1 MLGTAPEELS
11 KKFDF
16 SPRFCNGSPSP
27 LPHFPCTCARVI
39 RRFPFQLIPR
49 ARFLVSSSS
58 TSSSPRRS
66 ADENHLAGFGR
77 SDKKIGQERE
87 RELPCL
93 QPVINLTSTP
103 AAIVSSFLRFADGA
117 SIDHHPVFF
126 FFFFTIESNRR
137 IKSLDVKSSHGSKY
151 PSFCTRVNQLA
162 RVGNTDL
169 FGPFF
174 PPLPPVT
181 LKNLTLKNLP
191 TRC

>member
-27 LPHFPCTCARVI
+27 PSLHLPCTCARVI

-58 TSSSPRRS
+58 LPPPSGRS

-77 SDKKIGQERE
+77 SDKKIGEERERE

-103 AAIVSSFLRFADGA
+103 AAIVSSFLRFAGRGLA
-117 SIDHHPVFF
+117 TTPVV

-137 IKSLDVKSSHGSKY
+137 IKS
-151 PSFCTRVNQLA
+151 PM
-162 RVGNTDL
+162 
-169 FGPFF
+169 
-174 PPLPPVT
+174 
-181 LKNLTLKNLP
+181 
-191 TRC
+191 

>member
-1 MLGTAPEELS
+1 MKITWQDLEG
-11 KKFDF
+11 
-16 SPRFCNGSPSP
+16 
-27 LPHFPCTCARVI
+27 VI
-39 RRFPFQLIPR
+39 K
-49 ARFLVSSSS
+49 
-58 TSSSPRRS
+58 RS
-66 ADENHLAGFGR
+66 GKR
-77 SDKKIGQERE
+77 ERE
-87 RELPCL
+87 RER
-93 QPVINLTSTP
+93 VAVLTAGHKFNVNP
-103 AAIVSSFLRFADGA
+103 GRYRFLLSSVRGWGLDRPPPG
-117 SIDHHPVFF
+117 FF